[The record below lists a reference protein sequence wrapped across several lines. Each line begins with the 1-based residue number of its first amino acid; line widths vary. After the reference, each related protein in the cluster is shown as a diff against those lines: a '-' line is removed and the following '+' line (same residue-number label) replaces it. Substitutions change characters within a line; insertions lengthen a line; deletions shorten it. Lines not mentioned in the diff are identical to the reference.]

1 MRWESM
7 QKKTVIQKQLGII
20 QSMKLRLLFTIFSS
34 KLRLLF
40 GGGFYSRTEWTWQ
53 NSWDRPKS
61 NFFEFSNTTADTYI
75 LNMLEQQTFFWP
87 VWRN

>member
-1 MRWESM
+1 M

-40 GGGFYSRTEWTWQ
+40 GAASTREQNELDRTPEIDPEVTSS
-53 NSWDRPKS
+53 NSV
-61 NFFEFSNTTADTYI
+61 I
-75 LNMLEQQTFFWP
+75 LQQIPIFLTC
-87 VWRN
+87 